1 MKSNSFSFLLFQ
13 MRTKLL
19 FAVLLVFFALSPIF
33 AAQPASIPD
42 DVIETIHQRVDS
54 GYNVGIIVGMVDSN
68 GTVYYSYG
76 KTKLSGNQKLDKD
89 TVFEIGSFTK
99 VFTSLLLADM
109 VRQGQIALEDPIDK
123 FLPAG
128 VKAPKRNGKSI
139 TLVHLAT
146 HTSSL
151 PRLPDNFVPADNNNP
166 YADYSVEQMY
176 EFLSGYELQRDIGS
190 KYEYSNFGV
199 GLMGHL
205 LALQSGASYEELFVQ
220 RIADKLGLASTR
232 ITLTPAMKKA
242 LAKGYTGNIEV
253 SNWDIPTL
261 AGAGAMRSTARDMC
275 VFLAANMGL
284 KKNRLRYAMRT
295 THRKRHQADSP
306 DMHIGL
312 GWHIRTSGDRRII
325 WHNGGTGGY
334 WSFAGFTKD
343 DQIGVAVLTNTS
355 QSIDDIG
362 FHLLDSS
369 IPLKEIETQTEL
381 DTTILKTYVGK
392 YELAPGVIFDIAL
405 QKEQLTVQ
413 LTGQQRLPIYAESQ
427 TKFFY
432 KAVDAQITFVKD
444 KHGKV
449 TALVLHQSGLDQTAR
464 KLSDEY
470 QPPTPAPRTEITVKP
485 EIIRSYVGKYELA
498 PKVLFDIRL
507 QKEQL
512 TAQLTGQQRLP
523 VYAESQT
530 KFFYKIVDAQIT
542 FVKDKHG
549 KVTSLVLHQFGLDQT
564 AKKIE

>member
-1 MKSNSFSFLLFQ
+1 MFIL
-13 MRTKLL
+13 
-19 FAVLLVFFALSPIF
+19 AILLVSFASSPIF
-33 AAQPASIPD
+33 AAPSARIPD
-42 DVIETIHQRVDS
+42 DVKETIRNRVDS
-54 GYNVGIIVGMVDSN
+54 GRNVGIIVGVIDKN
-68 GTVYYSYG
+68 GTEYFSYG
-76 KTKLSGNQKLDKD
+76 KTKLSGGRKPDKD

-109 VRQGQIALEDPIDK
+109 ARQGQVALDDPIDK

-128 VKAPKRNGKSI
+128 VKAPKRDNESI
-139 TLVHLAT
+139 TLAHLAT

-151 PRLPDNFVPADNNNP
+151 PRLPDNFMSADNSNP

-176 EFLSGYELQRDIGS
+176 EFLSGCQLQRDIGS
-190 KYEYSNFGV
+190 KYEYSNLGV

-205 LALQSGASYEELFVQ
+205 LALQNKTSYEELFIQ

-232 ITLTPAMKKA
+232 ITLTAAMKNS
-242 LAKGYTGNIEV
+242 LAKGHAGNIEV

-275 VFLAANMGL
+275 TFLAANMGL
-284 KKNRLRYAMRT
+284 KKTRLRYAMRT
-295 THRKRHQADSP
+295 THRKRHQAGSQ

-312 GWHIRTSGDRRII
+312 GWLLRTSGDRRII

-343 DQIGVAVLTNTS
+343 DQTGVVVLTNS
-355 QSIDDIG
+355 AQSIDDIG
-362 FHLLDSS
+362 FHMLDAN
-369 IPLKEIETQTEL
+369 IPLQKIEPQTTVDTAI

-392 YELAPGVIFDIAL
+392 YQLAPGMIFDVAL
-405 QKEQLTVQ
+405 QKEQLTVK
-413 LTGQQRLPIYAESQ
+413 LTGQQRLGVYAESQ

-432 KAVDAQITFVKD
+432 KVVDAQITFVTNKQ
-444 KHGKV
+444 GKT
-449 TALVLHQSGLDQTAR
+449 TALILHQNGLDQTAR
-464 KLSDEY
+464 KLSDQY
-470 QPPTPAPRTEITVKP
+470 QPPAPPTEVTVAP
-485 EIIRSYVGKYELA
+485 EILKSYVGKYELA
-498 PKVLFDIRL
+498 PNVLFDIRL
-507 QKEQL
+507 QKQQL
-512 TAQLTGQQRLP
+512 TAQLTGQPRVP

-542 FVKDKHG
+542 FVTNKQG
-549 KVTSLVLHQFGLDQT
+549 KTTALILHQAGLNQK